1 MKKQYLY
8 EILNDALNCQMN
20 GLLTP
25 TPPDNIYQDIIH
37 MLKSMQPNQCTPCEA
52 ATPLNNKPTCSR
64 CGCPAA
70 DGPCEAATPLNN
82 KPTEKQT
89 PARNPFYWRPEGFEF
104 VTVADSDG
112 SYRTYFPV
120 PGCRPEDVRI
130 EVENDLRVIITAKM
144 QNNSA
149 EPVVVSATIPYG
161 QRLSEAVVEHGL
173 LTLRCTKQAM
183 KTFKQF
189 PVTAPK
195 TL

>member
-37 MLKSMQPNQCTPCEA
+37 MLKSMQPNQCT
-52 ATPLNNKPTCSR
+52 
-64 CGCPAA
+64 
-70 DGPCEAATPLNN
+70 PCEAATPLNN